1 MAFNAPESAGFV
13 YDDQG
18 NKVQG
23 QGTFVGKLGDK
34 LFGGSSG
41 NIVINV
47 TNPALR
53 EKLAAVTGGNTDI
66 KIAKGGLDFMLQG
79 EDFWFPGLAPL
90 VAIPSSW
97 LAAQKPDIATALET
111 GHLKAI
117 PFFGDLIP
125 ESVDNFV
132 SSHNI
137 TRPIYRAAVPF
148 GRPTQEK
155 DLIDVITSYV
165 APAALDKFITGMRG
179 MSSAEFANAAKEIH
193 RTAMTEWDLNGR
205 QGKEPDFFDAVDK
218 TKTFYGFRGAMS
230 LTMPFPTQ
238 FQTRYQFYIDEARR
252 IDRKVGP
259 NFTYDDANK
268 EFLKLYGPSFFSY
281 KESLSA
287 GGSGMSSTVGEYKEF
302 NRDLKLMGQLASL
315 GTDASF
321 ITMATR
327 PFAQALNKDG
337 FDGAVYSW
345 QMNQMIQGALGKYL
359 RGGQQT
365 ELPTTKADRELGWM
379 YFQQMADKLDAY
391 AASKGT
397 TVQADAS
404 LQSVKSSMAQQ
415 IGAKYP
421 DWYVDYKDTDGSRYM
436 KSNEA
441 LQAMVDSGY
450 FEAHKDLPYAKALF
464 TFYNGRKKF
473 ATVLDSLKAAGGSA
487 NLKAK
492 SNMALLQAYT
502 SWVDGLKLSDPSGN
516 FSNTWERFFSND
528 PLTTI
533 PGLKDNNG

>member
-1 MAFNAPESAGFV
+1 
-13 YDDQG
+13 
-18 NKVQG
+18 
-23 QGTFVGKLGDK
+23 
-34 LFGGSSG
+34 
-41 NIVINV
+41 
-47 TNPALR
+47 
-53 EKLAAVTGGNTDI
+53 
-66 KIAKGGLDFMLQG
+66 
-79 EDFWFPGLAPL
+79 
-90 VAIPSSW
+90 
-97 LAAQKPDIATALET
+97 
-111 GHLKAI
+111 
-117 PFFGDLIP
+117 
-125 ESVDNFV
+125 
-132 SSHNI
+132 
-137 TRPIYRAAVPF
+137 
-148 GRPTQEK
+148 
-155 DLIDVITSYV
+155 
-165 APAALDKFITGMRG
+165 
-179 MSSAEFANAAKEIH
+179 
-193 RTAMTEWDLNGR
+193 
-205 QGKEPDFFDAVDK
+205 
-218 TKTFYGFRGAMS
+218 
-230 LTMPFPTQ
+230 
-238 FQTRYQFYIDEARR
+238 
-252 IDRKVGP
+252 
-259 NFTYDDANK
+259 
-268 EFLKLYGPSFFSY
+268 
-281 KESLSA
+281 
-287 GGSGMSSTVGEYKEF
+287 
-302 NRDLKLMGQLASL
+302 
-315 GTDASF
+315 
-321 ITMATR
+321 
-327 PFAQALNKDG
+327 
-337 FDGAVYSW
+337 
-345 QMNQMIQGALGKYL
+345 MNQMIQGALGKYL